1 MKKLLT
7 IILALFLGATASA
20 MTLDTAEAAAEAPA
34 AVLAAETESNAGKPG
49 YNLWTG
55 TTEAYT
61 FDGNLVLSNNSTEG
75 DINVD
80 WNQAN
85 VYVDTT
91 VESGNPVMRMA
102 TTRAHFSVNSPFSI
116 EGSRPVTL
124 SYRFKFNYSDPI
136 YMSFRANNC
145 GHWTGSTYN
154 WESSAYQVNL
164 SNGHDT
170 GWTSQST
177 TFKAGD
183 AVKKSV
189 ETVPETVTRF
199 WFNFASQNYT
209 SPCYIDDVSIT
220 PHYKITYDLCGG
232 EGTTPENEY
241 FLADSYTLQADT
253 STIKAPGGVA
263 EFSHWVDQFGR
274 EIVSTVT
281 PVLGEDLTL
290 TAVYVSDYKKN
301 KPGIN
306 LWTGTTEA
314 YTFDGEL
321 TLTDNASGDINKDWA
336 DAADVNITDDNGN
349 KVMHLKGNR
358 TRFSVNADFS
368 IDATRPVTLIYNFKT
383 AATSEM
389 WMTVRTNKSGYWK
402 TSPSTFF
409 VWESNAYKV
418 DLSRGD
424 TGNWTYQEK
433 TFLPKDGINPTYD
446 TVPEKAERFW
456 FQLATAYTTPVY
468 IDDVS
473 FIPNYKITYDIGE
486 GTGET
491 PADEYFLAD
500 EYTLK
505 ADLTKITAPSG
516 KVFAYWVDQNGNKFT
531 DKVTPTVG
539 EDMALTAIY
548 EKASNSVKT
557 LDIASMRYTGKK
569 GIRIAGFVYDYITD
583 SAEEYGF
590 IATTAAKLGDADA
603 SSLTFD
609 NSEIAYVS
617 AANYIKGT
625 DTSIIYCDDKEE
637 AKSLFGDKAIDADGI
652 YFTGVYVGVPETA
665 DAYTMKITGRSYI
678 KIGGKYY
685 YGTPVTKSVYDI
697 AVAIKAKCEAEG
709 TAIPA
714 EVTKVIG
721 IVEGN

>member
-1 MKKLLT
+1 
-7 IILALFLGATASA
+7 
-20 MTLDTAEAAAEAPA
+20 
-34 AVLAAETESNAGKPG
+34 
-49 YNLWTG
+49 
-55 TTEAYT
+55 
-61 FDGNLVLSNNSTEG
+61 
-75 DINVD
+75 
-80 WNQAN
+80 
-85 VYVDTT
+85 
-91 VESGNPVMRMA
+91 
-102 TTRAHFSVNSPFSI
+102 
-116 EGSRPVTL
+116 
-124 SYRFKFNYSDPI
+124 
-136 YMSFRANNC
+136 
-145 GHWTGSTYN
+145 
-154 WESSAYQVNL
+154 
-164 SNGHDT
+164 
-170 GWTSQST
+170 
-177 TFKAGD
+177 
-183 AVKKSV
+183 
-189 ETVPETVTRF
+189 
-199 WFNFASQNYT
+199 
-209 SPCYIDDVSIT
+209 
-220 PHYKITYDLCGG
+220 
-232 EGTTPENEY
+232 
-241 FLADSYTLQADT
+241 
-253 STIKAPGGVA
+253 
-263 EFSHWVDQFGR
+263 
-274 EIVSTVT
+274 
-281 PVLGEDLTL
+281 
-290 TAVYVSDYKKN
+290 
-301 KPGIN
+301 
-306 LWTGTTEA
+306 
-314 YTFDGEL
+314 
-321 TLTDNASGDINKDWA
+321 
-336 DAADVNITDDNGN
+336 
-349 KVMHLKGNR
+349 MHLKGNR

-368 IDATRPVTLIYNFKT
+368 IDATRPVTLTYNFKT

-418 DLSRGD
+418 DLSKGE
-424 TGNWTYQEK
+424 TNKWTPQEK

-473 FIPNYKITYDIGE
+473 FIPNYKITYDLGE

-652 YFTGVYVGVPETA
+652 YFTGVYVGIPETA
-665 DAYTMKITGRSYI
+665 EAYTMKITGRSYI
-678 KIGGKYY
+678 KIGGTYY
-685 YGTPVTKSVYDI
+685 YGTPVTKSVYD
-697 AVAIKAKCEAEG
+697 VALALKAKHEAAG
-709 TAIPA
+709 TTVPA
-714 EVTKVIG
+714 EVTNVIG